1 MIRRYGR
8 ILLLS
13 VLATGPLATQAQV
26 DSGNEL
32 PDVTRTYAL
41 VGARI
46 VQAPGRILE
55 GATVIVRDGL
65 ITAVGRDV
73 AVPFDAERIAADS
86 MTVYAGFIDG
96 LSHVGIPAPK
106 EQQRPERPDDP
117 GFPPDAEAGIQPGLD
132 VRTLLKADD
141 KSLTD
146 LRKSGFTAAHVV
158 PRGRM
163 LPGMGAII
171 LLAGDDANEV
181 VYAGEAS
188 VFAQLASA
196 RRMYPG
202 TDMAVIAKLRQLFHE
217 AKRRQRIERLYADN
231 PTGIQRPSYDPTHYA
246 LFPVLDADRRV
257 FFHTEDAL
265 DVHRALAVHEELG
278 FSMVLTGLNQSFDA
292 MDKLKAANIPL
303 LLTLDLPENKDAK
316 EDDDK
321 ADADS
326 TEAKPTDTAGEL
338 PEVPEPAYDPLLRVS
353 DFNDLEAEKKN
364 LEARRDA
371 EHKKYLENAS
381 TLAEAGF
388 GFGFTTLDTKAS
400 DVLPNVRTLIENGLT
415 EDAALAALT
424 INPAKILGVAATMGT
439 VEEGKMG
446 NLVVAT
452 GNIFDKDSKIR
463 YVFID
468 GRKYEME
475 IEKKKTGAAEGV
487 AAAAAGT
494 WSFTASTPDGDF
506 GGTFVVNEDLTGTV
520 ASDMLGQELEITGA
534 TFEDDVLSF
543 SFDVDG
549 IGLVTVSVTISGDE
563 FDGEATSAV
572 AGSVPFFGKR
582 VSNPEL

>member
-13 VLATGPLATQAQV
+13 VLAAGPLATQAQV

-46 VQAPGRILE
+46 VQAPGRVLE

-146 LRKSGFTAAHVV
+146 LRESGFTAAHVV

-181 VYAGEAS
+181 VYTGEAS

-202 TDMAVIAKLRQLFHE
+202 TDMAVIAKMRQLFHE
-217 AKRRQRIERLYADN
+217 AERRQRIEKLYADN

-265 DVHRALAVHEELG
+265 DVYRALALHEELG

-303 LLTLDLPENKDAK
+303 LLTLDLPEKKDAK
-316 EDDDK
+316 NDDDK

-371 EHKKYLENAS
+371 ERKKYLENAS
-381 TLAEAGF
+381 TLAAAGF
-388 GFGFTTLDTKAS
+388 GFGFTTLDTKAG

-424 INPAKILGVAATMGT
+424 INPARILGVAATMGT

-463 YVFID
+463 YVFVD

-475 IEKKKTGAAEGV
+475 IEKKKAAAEGV
-487 AAAAAGT
+487 DAAAAGT

-506 GGTFVVNEDLTGTV
+506 GGTFVVDEDLTGTI
-520 ASDMLGQELEITGA
+520 ASDMLGEELEITGA

-549 IGLVTVSVTISGDE
+549 IGLVTVSVTIDGDE

-582 VSNPEL
+582 VSSPEL